1 MAIRQAASPPTP
13 WSQTLSRPQIDESAY
28 VHVSTSI
35 IGEVAIGANVMIA
48 PGVSIRADEGS
59 PFYVGANTNIQ
70 DGVVIH
76 GLADGRVKGDDNRD
90 YSVWIGERTSI
101 THKALIHGPAYVGDH
116 CFIGFRSTVFNAKV
130 GDGCIVMMHVL
141 IENVEIPPGK
151 YVPSGSIIT
160 SQHQADRLSDV
171 RADDEE
177 FAHHIIG
184 INESLRSGYL
194 CAEEGVCS
202 TDNAA
207 ILNSN
212 IDNFTGT
219 EDMSNISDSI
229 RQQIRR
235 LLSQGYR
242 ISAEFADVRRFRTGS
257 WQSYPIPE
265 GNENTVMASIEA
277 CMSEHEGKYI
287 QLIGVD
293 THSRSRVLEMM
304 IQRPDGAV
312 TQVSHAGVSGVAP
325 AVGSSHVSLNGNG
338 GHGDIAQSVRQLLN
352 QGYRIGTEYADARR
366 YKATSWTSG
375 PSYQG
380 NREAEAIAMLNELVA
395 ANQNNYVRLIGIDPG
410 ARRRVA
416 EVMIH
421 KPGEAGT
428 IAALVSSGGSSTQA
442 RSTSSSYGGSTTSAN
457 VRTSLSSDVVSSV
470 RRLLENSYQITTEHA
485 DARRFRSS
493 SWHSCKPISANRLQ
507 DAVSQLEACLT
518 EHQGEY
524 VRLIGIDTKAKRRVH
539 EEIVQRP

>member
-13 WSQTLSRPQIDESAY
+13 WSQTLARPRVDPSAY
-28 VHVSTSI
+28 IHVSTSV
-35 IGEVAIGANVMIA
+35 IGDVAIGANVMVA

-59 PFYVGANTNIQ
+59 PFYIGASTNIQ

-76 GLADGRVKGDDNRD
+76 GLANGRVKGDDHLD
-90 YSVWIGERTSI
+90 YSVWIGAKTSI
-101 THKALIHGPAYVGDH
+101 THKALIHGPAYVGDD

-171 RADDEE
+171 RVDDQE

-194 CAEEGVCS
+194 CSEEGICTPEHGS
-202 TDNAA
+202 N
-207 ILNSN
+207 LNSEI
-212 IDNFTGT
+212 IDNSTGT

-242 ISAEFADVRRFRTGS
+242 IGVEYADARRFRTGS
-257 WQSYPIPE
+257 WQSCTIAQGSE
-265 GNENTVMASIEA
+265 GTVLASLEA
-277 CMSEHEGKYI
+277 CLEEHQGKYV
-287 QLIGVD
+287 QLLGVD
-293 THSRSRVLEMM
+293 TQARTRVMEMM

-312 TQVSHAGVSGVAP
+312 TQVSHAGVSGNAA
-325 AVGSSHVSLNGNG
+325 AVVSGNG
-338 GHGDIAQSVRQLLN
+338 SGASAGGDIGQSVRQLLN
-352 QGYRIGTEYADARR
+352 QGFRIGTEYADPRR

-380 NREAEAIAMLNELVA
+380 TREAEAIAMLNELVA
-395 ANQNNYVRLIGIDPG
+395 ANADNYVRLIGIDPG
-410 ARRRVA
+410 ARRRVM
-416 EVMIH
+416 EVIIH
-421 KPGEAGT
+421 KPGDGGT
-428 IAALVSSGGSSTQA
+428 IVTSNGGGQASSFSSSFSGGST
-442 RSTSSSYGGSTTSAN
+442 AN
-457 VRTSLSSDVVSSV
+457 SNVKTSLSSEVVASV

-485 DARRFRSS
+485 DKRRFRSS
-493 SWHSCKPISANRLQ
+493 SWHTCKPVSANRLQ
-507 DAVSQLEACLT
+507 DAVAQLEGCLT
-518 EHQGEY
+518 DHQGEY

-539 EEIVQRP
+539 EEIIQRP

>member
-277 CMSEHEGKYI
+277 CMSEHEGKYV

-325 AVGSSHVSLNGNG
+325 SVGSSHVSLNGNG